1 MANENIMDLGR
12 RADDRWH
19 DVKGLAA
26 RPGKRWDSIVGT
38 LLAALAG
45 AFAAWLISGGI

>member
-1 MANENIMDLGR
+1 MANKQIMDFGR

-26 RPGKRWDSIVGT
+26 RPGNRWDSIVST
-38 LLAALAG
+38 LLAALVG
-45 AFAAWLISGGI
+45 AFSAWLISGGI